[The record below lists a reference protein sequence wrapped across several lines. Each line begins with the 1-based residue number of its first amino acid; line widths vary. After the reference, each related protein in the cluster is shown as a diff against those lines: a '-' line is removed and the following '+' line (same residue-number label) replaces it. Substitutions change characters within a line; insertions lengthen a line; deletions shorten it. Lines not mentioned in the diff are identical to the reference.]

1 MLRETVSFGLSLFVL
16 YLALL
21 GALYVFAVHSFGEDG
36 KALFV
41 DWLVWAAKTIFWI
54 ALPLSFVVLL
64 GGGGRPAPATEA
76 RPAFRQA
83 NERRLTQ
90 AVHNRL
96 GVPDAEFWRPA
107 ESWGASDRSI
117 PR

>member
-1 MLRETVSFGLSLFVL
+1 MLKDPMLRETLSFGLSLFVL

-64 GGGGRPAPATEA
+64 GGAAGR
-76 RPAFRQA
+76 RRR
-83 NERRLTQ
+83 RRL
-90 AVHNRL
+90 
-96 GVPDAEFWRPA
+96 
-107 ESWGASDRSI
+107 DR
-117 PR
+117 RFAKLMNGD